1 MFLLHKAVKQE
12 KGHGY
17 LRKTKL
23 GLLSGIILTTAL
35 GSLFLNGI
43 VSADEQPNSSTPPN
57 AAQTPPSE
65 TVVQSE
71 YENEYNTYGKRNRVK
86 KLKLKK

>member
-1 MFLLHKAVKQE
+1 MFLLHKTVKQE

-23 GLLSGIILTTAL
+23 GLLRWHYPNDCFR
-35 GSLFLNGI
+35 SLFLNGI

-71 YENEYNTYGKRNRVK
+71 YETSTTHTVK
-86 KLKLKK
+86 ETELKAKS

>member
-71 YENEYNTYGKRNRVK
+71 YETSTTHTVK
-86 KLKLKK
+86 ETELKK

>member
-43 VSADEQPNSSTPPN
+43 AVYEIEFYVNGRKFEYYINS
-57 AAQTPPSE
+57 
-65 TVVQSE
+65 
-71 YENEYNTYGKRNRVK
+71 NTGEIIKFR
-86 KLKLKK
+86 